1 MNRGQLIV
9 VSGPSGVGK
18 GTVLQQ
24 YLAGRQNVAY
34 SVSATTRAPRPGEED
49 GVHYFF
55 LSKEQFEQTAQ
66 SGGMLEYACYNGNY
80 YGTPKAAVERE
91 RQQGNDVI
99 LEIEVQGALQVK
111 KSCPDALL
119 IFIAPPSFEQ
129 LAQRLRGR
137 QTEDEQTV
145 NNRLA
150 IARGELAQAQQYDY
164 IVVNDTVEQA
174 VEDYRKVQARIKANP
189 MSADHAEA
197 ELHRLERFFRS
208 QWFEALTDADGRLIL
223 SRLKK
228 EAA

>member
-119 IFIAPPSFEQ
+119 IFIAPPRTSRRSTTV
-129 LAQRLRGR
+129 LPLREESWRRRSSTTISSSMIPLNRRWRTLTVSSG
-137 QTEDEQTV
+137 QT
-145 NNRLA
+145 A
-150 IARGELAQAQQYDY
+150 FKPI
-164 IVVNDTVEQA
+164 I
-174 VEDYRKVQARIKANP
+174 
-189 MSADHAEA
+189 
-197 ELHRLERFFRS
+197 
-208 QWFEALTDADGRLIL
+208 
-223 SRLKK
+223 
-228 EAA
+228 

>member
-1 MNRGQLIV
+1 
-9 VSGPSGVGK
+9 
-18 GTVLQQ
+18 
-24 YLAGRQNVAY
+24 
-34 SVSATTRAPRPGEED
+34 
-49 GVHYFF
+49 
-55 LSKEQFEQTAQ
+55 
-66 SGGMLEYACYNGNY
+66 MLEYACYNGNY

-99 LEIEVQGALQVK
+99 FEIEVQGALQVK

-119 IFIAPPSFEQ
+119 IFVAPPSFEQ

-174 VEDYRKVQARIKANP
+174 VEDLDCIVRAN
-189 MSADHAEA
+189 
-197 ELHRLERFFRS
+197 RF
-208 QWFEALTDADGRLIL
+208 QTNNM
-223 SRLKK
+223 K
-228 EAA
+228 EFLDEVNHNA

>member
-99 LEIEVQGALQVK
+99 L
-111 KSCPDALL
+111 
-119 IFIAPPSFEQ
+119 AP
-129 LAQRLRGR
+129 
-137 QTEDEQTV
+137 
-145 NNRLA
+145 
-150 IARGELAQAQQYDY
+150 
-164 IVVNDTVEQA
+164 
-174 VEDYRKVQARIKANP
+174 
-189 MSADHAEA
+189 
-197 ELHRLERFFRS
+197 FRS
-208 QWFEALTDADGRLIL
+208 KKAARMHCSSLSHRRALNSLPNGCAEGRPRTSRRSTTVLPLREESWRRRSSTTISSSMIPLNRRWRIL
-223 SRLKK
+223 TASSGQTAFKPII
-228 EAA
+228 